1 MSHGSCVKIENL
13 SPDILEAAKKIV
25 LQRQKDG
32 IVRTD
37 KSGSSELEE
46 SIEEMRRENKDL
58 LSKVDKLE
66 QKIDLLLSRH

>member
-1 MSHGSCVKIENL
+1 MSQGSCVKIENL

-32 IVRTD
+32 IVTTER
-37 KSGSSELEE
+37 SGSSELEE